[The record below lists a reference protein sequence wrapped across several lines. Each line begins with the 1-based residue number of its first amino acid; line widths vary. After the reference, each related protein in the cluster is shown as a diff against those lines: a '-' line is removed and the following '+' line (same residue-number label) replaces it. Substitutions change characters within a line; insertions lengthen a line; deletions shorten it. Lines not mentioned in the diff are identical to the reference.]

1 MYMGEIVRLI
11 ILDLLQ
17 QELLFLGHRD
27 TYADY
32 KTPLYNRGG
41 FYTKFVS
48 TVETDEGK
56 LQFFDYTQSHL
67 IVQASNSPTHVE
79 SWKTLVFEIRPSMIA
94 RSFSISAD
102 KSRNEQHD

>member
-1 MYMGEIVRLI
+1 MGEIVRLI

-48 TVETDEGK
+48 TVETDEGNRT
-56 LQFFDYTQSHL
+56 LLARSRRPGRPF
-67 IVQASNSPTHVE
+67 QASSLRTPVE
-79 SWKTLVFEIRPSMIA
+79 CWKTSAFGIQPTMIA
-94 RSFSISAD
+94 PLFSTFAG
-102 KSRNEQHD
+102 KCPNERLV